1 MGDKVCTGDSSCPED
16 GMVVSRRHP
25 QDSPRINV
33 LEPWDLQYWS
43 DRWNVPRQQVVDTIR
58 RVGDQVHDVA
68 LALGKR

>member
-1 MGDKVCTGDSSCPED
+1 MGDRTCTGDSSGPED

>member
-1 MGDKVCTGDSSCPED
+1 
-16 GMVVSRRHP
+16 MVVSRRHP

>member
-1 MGDKVCTGDSSCPED
+1 
-16 GMVVSRRHP
+16 MVVSRRHP

-43 DRWNVPRQQVVDTIR
+43 DRWNVPRQQVVETIR